1 MDTCCG
7 VHVDGSGWWEA
18 QPVDKPASLLS
29 ADGGS
34 AFKQSSRVATFEAV
48 SSSLQYLQYTAFL
61 SRNCT
66 GFNDCKCI

>member
-1 MDTCCG
+1 M
-7 VHVDGSGWWEA
+7 
-18 QPVDKPASLLS
+18 DKPASLLS
-29 ADGGS
+29 ADSGS
-34 AFKQSSRVATFEAV
+34 AFKQSSRVATFEGV